1 MSTTPSNTEAA
12 NLNWLL
18 QNFVTKVPGVVDA
31 AVVSSDGLLM
41 AMSSNLD
48 RSAADQLAA
57 IVSGLR
63 SLADGAARV
72 TGRGGLSQAIIE
84 MTDGYLFVT
93 AISGGS
99 CLGVVA
105 GPSCDLGAVGYGTT
119 LLVERVGS
127 SLTPELIAE
136 LKGALAR

>member
-1 MSTTPSNTEAA
+1 MTTAMSEQVRTIG
-12 NLNWLL
+12 WLL
-18 QNFVTKVPGVVDA
+18 SSFVDSTAEVEEA
-31 AVVSSDGLLM
+31 IAVSSDGLLM
-41 AMSSNLD
+41 AMSSRLD
-48 RSAADQLAA
+48 RAAADQLAA

-72 TGRGGLSQAIIE
+72 TGRGRLSQAIVE
-84 MTDGYLFVT
+84 MSEGYLFVT
-93 AISGGS
+93 SISGGS

-105 GPSCDLGAVGYGTT
+105 GPDCDLGAVGYGTT
-119 LLVERVGS
+119 LLVDRVGA

>member
-1 MSTTPSNTEAA
+1 MTTSTLSEQVRNIS
-12 NLNWLL
+12 WLL
-18 QNFVTKVPGVVDA
+18 SSFVDSTAEVEEA
-31 AVVSSDGLLM
+31 ICVSSDGLLM
-41 AMSSNLD
+41 AMSSELE

-72 TGRGGLSQAIIE
+72 TERGRLSQAIVE
-84 MTDGYLFVT
+84 MSDGYLFVT

-105 GPSCDLGAVGYGTT
+105 GPNCDLGAVGYGTT
-119 LLVERVGS
+119 LLVERVGA
-127 SLTPELIAE
+127 SLTPELVTE

>member
-1 MSTTPSNTEAA
+1 VTTDLSEQVRTIS
-12 NLNWLL
+12 WLL
-18 QNFVTKVPGVVDA
+18 SSFVDGTAEVEEA
-31 AVVSSDGLLM
+31 IAVSSDGLLM
-41 AMSSNLD
+41 AMSASLD
-48 RSAADQLAA
+48 RAEADQLAA

-72 TGRGGLSQAIIE
+72 TGRGSLNQAIVE
-84 MTDGYLFVT
+84 MDDGYLFVS

-105 GPSCDLGAVGYGTT
+105 GPDCDLGAVGYGTT

>member
-1 MSTTPSNTEAA
+1 MTTTDLSEQVRNIS
-12 NLNWLL
+12 WLL
-18 QNFVTKVPGVVDA
+18 SSFVDSTAEVEEA
-31 AVVSSDGLLM
+31 IAVSSDGLLM
-41 AMSSNLD
+41 AMSSSLD
-48 RSAADQLAA
+48 RAAADQLAA

-72 TGRGGLSQAIIE
+72 TGRGALNQAIVE
-84 MTDGYLFVT
+84 MGDGYLFVT

-105 GPSCDLGAVGYGTT
+105 GRDCDLGAVGYGTT
-119 LLVERVGS
+119 LLVERVGT

>member
-1 MSTTPSNTEAA
+1 MTAA
-12 NLNWLL
+12 LSEQVRNISWLL
-18 QNFVTKVPGVVDA
+18 SSFVDGTAEVEEA
-31 AVVSSDGLLM
+31 IAVSSDGLLM
-41 AMSSNLD
+41 AMSSRLE
-48 RSAADQLAA
+48 RSEADQLAA

-72 TGRGGLSQAIIE
+72 SGRGRLNQAIIE
-84 MTDGYLFVT
+84 MSQGYLFVT

-105 GPSCDLGAVGYGTT
+105 GPECDLGAVGYGTT
-119 LLVERVGS
+119 LLVERVGT
-127 SLTPELIAE
+127 SLTPELVAE

>member
-1 MSTTPSNTEAA
+1 MTLLLTEQVR
-12 NLNWLL
+12 NINWLVS
-18 QNFVTKVPGVVDA
+18 NFVESTAEVEE
-31 AVVSSDGLLM
+31 AVAVSSDGLLM
-41 AMSSNLD
+41 AMSANLD
-48 RSAADQLAA
+48 RSAADQMAA

-72 TGRGGLSQAIIE
+72 TGRGGLHQAIVE
-84 MTDGYLFVT
+84 MSDGFLFVT

-105 GPSCDLGAVGYGTT
+105 GPACDLGAVGYGTT